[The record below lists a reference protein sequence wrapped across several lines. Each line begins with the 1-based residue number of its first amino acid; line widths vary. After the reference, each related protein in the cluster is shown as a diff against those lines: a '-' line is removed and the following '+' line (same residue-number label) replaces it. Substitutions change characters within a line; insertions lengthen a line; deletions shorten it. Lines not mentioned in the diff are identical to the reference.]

1 MPSRGGRTPPPRLA
15 IGSPWRARAESWDRA
30 APSGLVCPTPISS
43 SRPGGHLRTPKDS
56 YGHFG
61 APYGPIFGPELCHR
75 TRPNRAKAP
84 VLPEIYS
91 RSCASGTSWW
101 PSSPTSS
108 TIKETIE
115 PFPAQA
121 FDGLRVK
128 NAGRASIAGAELELT
143 WLPAGHL
150 SVHLG
155 YGYLSARFDDFLV
168 GSLASG
174 EIRRD
179 GYHLPNTP
187 RHSLNAAA
195 TYSIPLRDDARI
207 LVQADYAWNDHQF
220 LDSSNLPRSFQ
231 DAYGV
236 FNASIAWISP
246 GESWKVTAWGKNLS
260 DELYADSR
268 YGFLGSAWAHYAAP
282 RTYGVSIQWNL
293 G

>member
-1 MPSRGGRTPPPRLA
+1 M
-15 IGSPWRARAESWDRA
+15 
-30 APSGLVCPTPISS
+30 
-43 SRPGGHLRTPKDS
+43 
-56 YGHFG
+56 
-61 APYGPIFGPELCHR
+61 
-75 TRPNRAKAP
+75 
-84 VLPEIYS
+84 
-91 RSCASGTSWW
+91 
-101 PSSPTSS
+101 
-108 TIKETIE
+108 
-115 PFPAQA
+115 
-121 FDGLRVK
+121 
-128 NAGRASIAGAELELT
+128 
-143 WLPAGHL
+143 
-150 SVHLG
+150 HLG

-179 GYHLPNTP
+179 GYRMPNTP

-268 YGFLGSAWAHYAAP
+268 YGFLGSAWAHHAAP

-293 G
+293 GQRHPAAPFGLARVQHRPHR